1 MSSGN
6 LYLLPRGILAFAGI
20 LAVSRNFHCSVG
32 FIYVTLAAV
41 VNVNV
46 SVIPTGIKSFV
57 YSAKR
62 AGSGE
67 RS

>member
-1 MSSGN
+1 M
-6 LYLLPRGILAFAGI
+6 LPRGIIAFSGI
-20 LAVSRNFHCSVG
+20 LAVIRTSHCSLG

-46 SVIPTGIKSFV
+46 SAIPTGIKPFV
-57 YSAKR
+57 YSAKS